1 MKNKIRRRKGI
12 LNKWYILLVLLVI
25 LIFISSSYA
34 LWSTRLYING
44 TVIGKKEAP
53 ELPVEI
59 PSQGT
64 DSNGVNRY
72 TSNTKLTFLVWEIY
86 RVVSEEYTGNTITTT
101 IKHLLKQSYSWSS
114 ITPTITLTIPNN
126 TSSTFTDG
134 KIELID
140 SKDTNNVFQNLSYK
154 VSSTTI
160 NAGGTADVTISGTLK
175 GNLNVANNT
184 YYNFA
189 ITYKI
194 GDVVY
199 AFYYNIILL
208 PI

>member
-1 MKNKIRRRKGI
+1 MRNKIKRKKGI
-12 LNKWYILLVLLVI
+12 LNKWYILLILFVV
-25 LIFISSSYA
+25 LIFVSSSYA
-34 LWSTRLYING
+34 LWSTKLYIYG
-44 TVIGKKEAP
+44 TVIGEKKAP

-72 TSNTKLTFLVWEIY
+72 TSNTNLTFIWQEIY
-86 RVVSEEYTGNTITTT
+86 RVVAEEYNGNTITTT
-101 IKHLLKQSYSWSS
+101 IQHIYKQQYSWSN
-114 ITPTITLTIPNN
+114 IRPTITLTIPNN

-140 SKDTNNVFQNLSYK
+140 SKDTNNVFQNVSYK

-160 NAGGTADVTISGTLK
+160 DAGGTADVTISGTLK
-175 GNLNVANNT
+175 GNLDVANNT

-194 GDVVY
+194 GDTEY

>member
-1 MKNKIRRRKGI
+1 MRNKIKRKRRI
-12 LNKWYILLVLLVI
+12 LNKWYILLILLVI
-25 LIFISSSYA
+25 LIFISSSYS

-72 TSNTKLTFLVWEIY
+72 TSNTNLTFVFWEIY
-86 RVVSEEYTGNTITTT
+86 RVVAEEYTGNTITTT
-101 IKHLLKQSYSWSS
+101 IKHILKQQYSWSS
-114 ITPTITLTIPNN
+114 VSPTITLTIPNN

-140 SKDTNNVFQNLSYK
+140 SKDTNNVFQNVSYN

-160 NAGGTADVTISGTLK
+160 DAGGTTDVTISGTLK
-175 GNLNVANNT
+175 GNLDVADNT

-194 GDVVY
+194 GDTEYV
-199 AFYYNIILL
+199 FYYNIIIL